1 MVRLSAKASVTHAAD
16 GAHSS
21 QLALALPV
29 GDVKL
34 KATLKDVTL
43 TKEPRYRKGLLLGV
57 EKPGDFSID
66 YNVEDGVSAAEGILV
81 RRAINAGRDTTCSCG
96 QHCYGDN

>member
-16 GAHSS
+16 GGHSS

-29 GDVKL
+29 ADVKV

-43 TKEPRYRKGLLLGV
+43 TKEPRYRKGLLLGA
-57 EKPGDFSID
+57 EKPGAFSVD
-66 YNVEDGVSAAEGILV
+66 YNVEDGVSAAEG
-81 RRAINAGRDTTCSCG
+81 TC
-96 QHCYGDN
+96 